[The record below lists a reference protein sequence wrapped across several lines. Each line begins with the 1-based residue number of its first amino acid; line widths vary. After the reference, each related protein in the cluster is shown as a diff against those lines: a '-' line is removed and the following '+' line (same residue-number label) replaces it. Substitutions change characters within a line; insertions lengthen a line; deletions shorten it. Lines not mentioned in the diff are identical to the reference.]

1 MPWIYLTIA
10 IVCETIGT
18 TALKATN
25 GFSHLGFTIFSLL
38 SYSIA
43 FYFLAMVLKTMPVGV
58 AYAIW
63 SGAGVALVTLI
74 GQAARYGHLGVVLH
88 KFIHVAVNIVA
99 VMRGVGISVRGIAV
113 IHLLIHHRAHAL
125 A

>member
-1 MPWIYLTIA
+1 MPWIYLTVA

-25 GFSHLGFTIFSLL
+25 GFIHLGFTIFSLL

-74 GQAARYGHLGVVLH
+74 GLVVFRQKLDLAAILGIALIVAGVVVLNTLSGTTRH
-88 KFIHVAVNIVA
+88 
-99 VMRGVGISVRGIAV
+99 
-113 IHLLIHHRAHAL
+113 
-125 A
+125 